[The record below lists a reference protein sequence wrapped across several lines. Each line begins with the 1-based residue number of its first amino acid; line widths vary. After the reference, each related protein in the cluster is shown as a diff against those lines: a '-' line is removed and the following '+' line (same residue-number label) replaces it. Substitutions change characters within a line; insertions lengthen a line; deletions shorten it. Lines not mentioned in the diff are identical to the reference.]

1 MTDHLTENQRFWD
14 AYAPKWIERGEA
26 AWRAEQPY
34 WGIWATP
41 ESELALIP
49 SDLAGRSV
57 VELGCGT
64 GYVSRWFE
72 QRGASVTAVDLSR
85 QQLATAKRF
94 AAQFQ
99 SEITLI
105 QSNAEATPLPNR
117 CADIVVSEYG
127 AAIWCDPYRW
137 IPEAARLLVYKSAW
151 MMDNKIPK
159 NISRTKH
166 TNKKI
171 HDNSNCDKN
180 QNKDKETK
188 YIYDFRNTN
197 SGWAQSNHQNNKIKD
212 GWRWND

>member
-1 MTDHLTENQRFWD
+1 MTDHLIENQRFWD

-99 SEITLI
+99 SEITFI
-105 QSNAEATPLPNR
+105 QSNAEATPLPTTVQTLWSASMAR
-117 CADIVVSEYG
+117 PFG
-127 AAIWCDPYRW
+127 AIRIDGFLKRQDSWCQ
-137 IPEAARLLVYKSAW
+137 AA
-151 MMDNKIPK
+151 
-159 NISRTKH
+159 
-166 TNKKI
+166 
-171 HDNSNCDKN
+171 
-180 QNKDKETK
+180 
-188 YIYDFRNTN
+188 
-197 SGWAQSNHQNNKIKD
+197 G
-212 GWRWND
+212 